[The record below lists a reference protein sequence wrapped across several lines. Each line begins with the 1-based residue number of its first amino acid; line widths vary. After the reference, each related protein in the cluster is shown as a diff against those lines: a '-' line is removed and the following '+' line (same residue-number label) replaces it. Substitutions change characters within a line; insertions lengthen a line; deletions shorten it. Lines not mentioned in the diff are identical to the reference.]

1 MISRTVAKIEAAIKK
16 TRGGRREDKDEVIVL
31 LRKLKDEVKALDEAQ
46 KEQARRVASFVEAAV
61 KLSGPPKVSHD
72 VLKAARAELS
82 RLETA
87 HPQLVGAL
95 NKISEQLAALGI

>member
-16 TRGGRREDKDEVIVL
+16 TRGGRREDKDEVVAL

-72 VLKAARAELS
+72 VLKAAQAEVA
-82 RLETA
+82 RYEAA
-87 HPQLVGAL
+87 HPRLVAAL
-95 NKISEQLAALGI
+95 NQISEQLAGLGI